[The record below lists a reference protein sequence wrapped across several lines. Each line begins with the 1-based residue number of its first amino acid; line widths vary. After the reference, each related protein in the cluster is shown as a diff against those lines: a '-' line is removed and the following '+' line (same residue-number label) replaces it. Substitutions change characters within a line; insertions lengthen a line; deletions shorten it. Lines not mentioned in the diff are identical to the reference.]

1 MKRCFLLLSLVVLVA
16 PCSRA
21 DEAIAHQESQTND
34 TVSAQT
40 IYVPKA
46 KVKAKKKT
54 DRAKAKVKRKTKDIK
69 SETKEKVRRKLYVP
83 QATTNSNQSVVK

>member
-1 MKRCFLLLSLVVLVA
+1 MKHCCLLLNLAFLVA
-16 PCSRA
+16 SYSRA
-21 DEAIAHQESQTND
+21 DGAIAHQETQTND

-54 DRAKAKVKRKTKDIK
+54 ERAKAKVKRKTKDIK
-69 SETKEKVRRKLYVP
+69 FETKEKIRRKLFVP
-83 QATTNSNQSVVK
+83 QATTNHNQSVVK

>member
-1 MKRCFLLLSLVVLVA
+1 MKNCFLLLSLVFLVVS
-16 PCSRA
+16 CSRA

-40 IYVPKA
+40 TYVPKT
-46 KVKAKKKT
+46 KVKL
-54 DRAKAKVKRKTKDIK
+54 KRKLKDKKPEI
-69 SETKEKVRRKLYVP
+69 KEKVRRKLYVP

>member
-21 DEAIAHQESQTND
+21 DEAIAHQGSQTND

-46 KVKAKKKT
+46 KVKAKKKRKQEIVNLLMK
-54 DRAKAKVKRKTKDIK
+54 DVAKLVVVIEVKKYVLIITH
-69 SETKEKVRRKLYVP
+69 KEE
-83 QATTNSNQSVVK
+83 

>member
-40 IYVPKA
+40 INVPKA
-46 KVKAKKKT
+46 KVKTKF
-54 DRAKAKVKRKTKDIK
+54 DNKTKPKVIK
-69 SETKEKVRRKLYVP
+69 NTKGKKPAVEDKVRRKLYVP

>member
-1 MKRCFLLLSLVVLVA
+1 MKRCFLLLSLAFWVA
-16 PCSRA
+16 SYTRA
-21 DEAIAHQESQTND
+21 DEAIVHQGSQTND

-40 IYVPKA
+40 TYVPKA
-46 KVKAKKKT
+46 KVKVKT
-54 DRAKAKVKRKTKDIK
+54 KTERAKAKVKRKTKGIK